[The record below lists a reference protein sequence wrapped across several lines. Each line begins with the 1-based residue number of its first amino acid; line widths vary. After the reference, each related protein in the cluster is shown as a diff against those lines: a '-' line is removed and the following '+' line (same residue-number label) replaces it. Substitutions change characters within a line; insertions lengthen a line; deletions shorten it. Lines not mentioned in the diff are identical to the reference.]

1 MTTTPSARPS
11 TPPSARP
18 EPRTV
23 GIEEEL
29 LLVDATTGEL
39 VPVGPVVVARDVRTA
54 GVPSDGDGADAG
66 EPSRAGGDRP
76 ASPDAPDAAASPGT
90 PLETELQQQQVET
103 ATPPRTL
110 LSELVEDL
118 RALRRRA
125 DASAQEVGARIVAL
139 GTSPRPGVPVL
150 TPVTRYRAMAQL
162 MGVTAD
168 EQLTCGCH
176 VHVAVESDEEGVG
189 VLDRIRPWLAV
200 LTALSTNSPFW
211 NGADT
216 GYAGYRTQVFQRFPT
231 TGPTDRFGSAEAY
244 HGLVTD
250 LITTGALLDEGMIYF
265 DARLSR
271 SYPTVEVRVAD
282 VCLEPEDAVLV
293 AALSR
298 GLVGTA
304 AARWRAGEAA
314 DDVPTALLRMAS
326 WRASR
331 SGLTSELVHPVHRRA
346 APAAEVLH
354 DLVEHVRPALAET
367 GDEAWVERQVE
378 AVLSRGT
385 GADRQRRV
393 AAASGGDLAAVV
405 RDAVGVTVGE
415 PAQAGAPAR

>member
-1 MTTTPSARPS
+1 MTTPPTPHPGPRS
-11 TPPSARP
+11 

-29 LLVDATTGEL
+29 LLVDPATGEL
-39 VPVGPVVVARDVRTA
+39 VPVGPVVVAHDVRTA
-54 GVPSDGDGADAG
+54 GALRAGSGSQDGAPQHEARDGHDDDA
-66 EPSRAGGDRP
+66 SDM
-76 ASPDAPDAAASPGT
+76 
-90 PLETELQQQQVET
+90 PLETELQMQQVET

-110 LSELVEDL
+110 LTELVGDV

-162 MGVTAD
+162 MGVTAA

-176 VHVAVESDEEGVG
+176 VHVGIESEEEGVA

-200 LTALSTNSPFW
+200 LTALSTNSPYW
-211 NGADT
+211 NGSDT

-231 TGPTDRFGSAEAY
+231 TGPTERFGTPAAY
-244 HGLVTD
+244 HGLVDD
-250 LITTGALLDEGMIYF
+250 LMATGALLDEGMVYF

-298 GLVGTA
+298 GLVETA
-304 AARWRAGEAA
+304 AAQWRAGEAA
-314 DDVPTALLRMAS
+314 DDVPASLLRMAS

-331 SGLTSELVHPVHRRA
+331 SGLTSELVHPLHRRA
-346 APAAEVLH
+346 APAAEVVQALL
-354 DLVEHVRPALAET
+354 DHVGPALAVG
-367 GDEAWVERQVE
+367 GDLPWVEE
-378 AVLSRGT
+378 HLETVLRRGT

-393 AAASGGDLAAVV
+393 AAGTGDDLTAVV
-405 RDAVGVTVGE
+405 RDAVEATVG
-415 PAQAGAPAR
+415 

>member
-1 MTTTPSARPS
+1 
-11 TPPSARP
+11 
-18 EPRTV
+18 V

-29 LLVDATTGEL
+29 LLVDPTTGEL
-39 VPVGPVVVARDVRTA
+39 VPVGPVVVAHDVRAAAPPRDGARSEA
-54 GVPSDGDGADAG
+54 GVLQRDARDTQDDDGA
-66 EPSRAGGDRP
+66 S
-76 ASPDAPDAAASPGT
+76 GT
-90 PLETELQQQQVET
+90 PLETELQMQQVET
-103 ATPPRTL
+103 ATPPRML
-110 LSELVEDL
+110 LTELVDDV

-162 MGVTAD
+162 MGVTAA

-176 VHVAVESDEEGVG
+176 VHVGIESEEEGVA

-211 NGADT
+211 NGSDT

-231 TGPTDRFGSAEAY
+231 TGPTERFGTPAAY
-244 HGLVTD
+244 HRLVDD
-250 LITTGALLDEGMIYF
+250 LMATGALLDEGMVYF

-298 GLVGTA
+298 ALVETSA
-304 AARWRAGEAA
+304 AQWRAGEAA
-314 DDVPTALLRMAS
+314 DDVPASLLRMAS

-331 SGLTSELVHPVHRRA
+331 SGLRSELVHPLHRRA
-346 APAAEVLH
+346 APAAEVVQALL
-354 DLVEHVRPALAET
+354 DHVGPALAVG
-367 GDEAWVERQVE
+367 GDLPWVEE
-378 AVLSRGT
+378 HLETVLRRGT

-393 AAASGGDLAAVV
+393 AAGTGDDLTAVV
-405 RDAVGVTVGE
+405 RDAVEATVG
-415 PAQAGAPAR
+415 

>member
-1 MTTTPSARPS
+1 MYKRQA
-11 TPPSARP
+11 
-18 EPRTV
+18 
-23 GIEEEL
+23 
-29 LLVDATTGEL
+29 TGEL
-39 VPVGPVVVARDVRTA
+39 VPVGPVVVARDIRTS
-54 GVPSDGDGADAG
+54 GTPSDGDGGDAG
-66 EPSRAGGDRP
+66 RPRGTGRAQHEARDGHDGADGAGGVDG
-76 ASPDAPDAAASPGT
+76 ADGAGGADGADGGPGT
-90 PLETELQQQQVET
+90 PLETELQMQQVET

-110 LSELVEDL
+110 LAELVDDV

-125 DASAQEVGARIVAL
+125 DEAAQDVDARVVAL

-162 MGVTAD
+162 MGVTAA

-176 VHVAVESDEEGVG
+176 VHVGIESEEEGVG

-200 LTALSTNSPFW
+200 LTALSTNSPYW

-231 TGPTDRFGSAEAY
+231 TGPTERFGSPAGY
-244 HGLVTD
+244 HGLVAD
-250 LITTGALLDEGMIYF
+250 LMATGALLDEGMVYF

-271 SYPTVEVRVAD
+271 TYPTVEVRVAD

-298 GLVGTA
+298 GLVETA
-304 AARWRAGEAA
+304 AAQWRAGEAA
-314 DDVPTALLRMAS
+314 DDVPASLLRMAS

-331 SGLTSELVHPVHRRA
+331 SGLTSELVHPVRRRP
-346 APAAEVLH
+346 APAAEVVAA
-354 DLVEHVRPALAET
+354 LVDHVRPALADS
-367 GDEAWVERQVE
+367 GDLAWVEQQVGT
-378 AVLSRGT
+378 VLRRGT

-393 AAASGGDLAAVV
+393 AAASGDDLTAVV
-405 RDAVGVTVGE
+405 RDAVEATVG
-415 PAQAGAPAR
+415 

>member
-1 MTTTPSARPS
+1 MTHNATRHPGPRSQ
-11 TPPSARP
+11 
-18 EPRTV
+18 PRTMGV
-23 GIEEEL
+23 EEEL
-29 LLVDATTGEL
+29 LLVDPTSGEL

-54 GVPSDGDGADAG
+54 GTPSDADGADAG
-66 EPSRAGGDRP
+66 TPGHDGADGADR
-76 ASPDAPDAAASPGT
+76 PGT

-110 LSELVEDL
+110 LTDLVDDL
-118 RALRRRA
+118 RGLRRRA
-125 DASAQEVGARIVAL
+125 DAAAQEVGARVVAL

-176 VHVAVESDEEGVG
+176 VHVGVESDEEGVA

-200 LTALSTNSPFW
+200 LTALSTNSPYW

-231 TGPTDRFGSAEAY
+231 TGPTDRFGSPEGY
-244 HGLVTD
+244 HRLVAD
-250 LITTGALLDEGMIYF
+250 LLSTGALVDEGMMYF

-282 VCLEPEDAVLV
+282 VCLQPEDAVLV

-298 GLVGTA
+298 GLVETA
-304 AARWRAGEAA
+304 AAQWRAGEPA
-314 DDVPTALLRMAS
+314 DDVPTPLLRMAS

-331 SGLTSELVHPVHRRA
+331 SGLTTELVHPVHRRA
-346 APAAEVLH
+346 APAAEVVQ
-354 DLVEHVRPALAET
+354 DLVEHVRPALAAS
-367 GDEAWVERQVE
+367 GDAPWVEQHVE
-378 AVLSRGT
+378 EVLSRGT

-393 AAASGGDLAAVV
+393 AAATDDDLAAVV
-405 RDAVGVTVGE
+405 RDAVEVTV
-415 PAQAGAPAR
+415 R

>member
-1 MTTTPSARPS
+1 MATSPTPHPGPRS
-11 TPPSARP
+11 

-29 LLVDATTGEL
+29 LLVDTTTGEL
-39 VPVGPVVVARDVRTA
+39 VPVGPVVVARDVRATGA
-54 GVPSDGDGADAG
+54 PGGSGESDDPAAQHEARDGHGEQDDAVAD
-66 EPSRAGGDRP
+66 
-76 ASPDAPDAAASPGT
+76 T

-110 LSELVEDL
+110 LSELVDDI

-125 DASAQEVGARIVAL
+125 DASAQEVGARIAAL

-150 TPVTRYRAMAQL
+150 TPVTRYRAISTL
-162 MGVTAD
+162 MGVTAA

-176 VHVAVESDEEGVG
+176 VHVGVESDEEGVA
-189 VLDRIRPWLAV
+189 VLDRIRPWLSV
-200 LTALSTNSPFW
+200 LTALSTNSPYW

-216 GYAGYRTQVFQRFPT
+216 GYAGYRTQVFGRWPV
-231 TGPTDRFGSAEAY
+231 TGPTEILRTPEAY
-244 HGLVTD
+244 HRLVAD
-250 LITTGALLDEGMIYF
+250 LTATGALLDEGMIYL

-282 VCLEPEDAVLV
+282 ICLEPEDAVLV

-298 GLVGTA
+298 GLVETA
-304 AARWRAGEAA
+304 AAGWRAGEEP
-314 DDVPTALLRMAS
+314 DDVPTSLLRMAT

-331 SGLTSELVHPVHRRA
+331 SGLTSELVHPLRRRP

-354 DLVEHVRPALAET
+354 DLVEHVRPALAAS
-367 GDEAWVERQVE
+367 GDVPWVEEHVE
-378 AVLSRGT
+378 AVLTRGT
-385 GADRQRRV
+385 GADRQRSV
-393 AAASGGDLAAVV
+393 AARTGDDLTAVV
-405 RDAVGVTVGE
+405 RDAVEATVG
-415 PAQAGAPAR
+415 